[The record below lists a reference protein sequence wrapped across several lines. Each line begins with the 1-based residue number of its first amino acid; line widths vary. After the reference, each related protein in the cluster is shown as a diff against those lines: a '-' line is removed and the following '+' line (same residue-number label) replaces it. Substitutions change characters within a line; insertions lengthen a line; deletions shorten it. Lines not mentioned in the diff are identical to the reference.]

1 MATAKKKV
9 RGEETVKIDTWLAEL
24 RIPREAYR
32 LVTLLPLVHV
42 AWADGRIQREERKL
56 ILQIAAERGILENGG
71 RETLEH
77 WLTTPPNPAQL
88 KGNITILN
96 ELARS
101 RGQMAD
107 EFDADSL
114 QMLLAWCQDVA
125 DAAGGLLGLV
135 PARREAEHAALK
147 SIATALDIHS
157 AKGWNSLAS

>member
-1 MATAKKKV
+1 MATVKKNV

-24 RIPREAYR
+24 KIPREAYR

-42 AWADGRIQREERKL
+42 AWADGKVQREERKL
-56 ILQIAAERGILENGG
+56 ILEIAAERGLLENGG

-77 WLTTPPNPAQL
+77 WLSVPPDTAQVRTDL
-88 KGNITILN
+88 AMLN

-101 RGQMAD
+101 RGDIAD

-114 QMLLAWCQDVA
+114 HMLLAWCQDVA

-135 PARREAEHAALK
+135 PARRDAEHAALK
-147 SIATALDIHS
+147 SIATALDIRN
-157 AKGWNSLAS
+157 AKGWNALGA

>member
-1 MATAKKKV
+1 
-9 RGEETVKIDTWLAEL
+9 VKIDTWLAEL
-24 RIPREAYR
+24 KIPREAYR

-42 AWADGRIQREERKL
+42 AWADGKIQREERKL

-107 EFDADSL
+107 RVRRR
-114 QMLLAWCQDVA
+114 QPA
-125 DAAGGLLGLV
+125 DAARVVPGRGRRGGWLAGAGPSAARGRTRRAQVHCHGHSTSTV
-135 PARREAEHAALK
+135 PRAGTRCVRKAH
-147 SIATALDIHS
+147 T
-157 AKGWNSLAS
+157 N